1 MPIPPYVAHLRTMV
15 GRGAALDARRHG
27 GRAAR
32 RGGGADE
39 VLLVRRSDNGAWTP
53 VTGIVDP
60 GEHPHVT
67 AVREVEE
74 EACVVAEVERLVWVS
89 ATGGRDARQRRPRA
103 VPRPHVP
110 VPLGVGGAASGLT
123 TSRPTPRWFAL
134 DALPEMADG
143 TATASTVRR
152 RQPADVRLGPR
163 PGRAP
168 VARAMPRPLGR
179 RSGRQRGSGRARSG
193 RR

>member
-15 GRGAALDARRHG
+15 GAGAALDAGHHG

-32 RGGGADE
+32 GGGRTDE
-39 VLLVRRSDNGAWTP
+39 VLLVQRSDNGAWTP

-89 ATGGRDARQRRPRA
+89 ASEVVTHVNGDLGQYLDHTFRCRW
-103 VPRPHVP
+103 VSGEPRP
-110 VPLGVGGAASGLT
+110 GDDESTDA
-123 TSRPTPRWFAL
+123 RWFAL
-134 DALPEMADG
+134 DALPRD
-143 TATASTVRR
+143 ATG
-152 RQPADVRLGPR
+152 LPR
-163 PGRAP
+163 PHRHRPSTTPPTSVSAP
-168 VARAMPRPLGR
+168 SPSA
-179 RSGRQRGSGRARSG
+179 
-193 RR
+193 

>member
-15 GRGAALDARRHG
+15 GRELLWMPGITAVVLRDGEG
-27 GRAAR
+27 GP
-32 RGGGADE
+32 E

-89 ATGGRDARQRRPRA
+89 ATEIVTHVNGDLGQYLDHTFRCRW
-103 VPRPHVP
+103 VSGEPRP
-110 VPLGVGGAASGLT
+110 GDDESTDA
-123 TSRPTPRWFAL
+123 RWFAL
-134 DALPEMADG
+134 DALPEMAARHRDRI
-143 TATASTVRR
+143 AVAVSN
-152 RQPADVRLGPR
+152 PADVRLGH
-163 PGRAP
+163 
-168 VARAMPRPLGR
+168 
-179 RSGRQRGSGRARSG
+179 
-193 RR
+193 